1 MTDKE
6 TKSINRQ
13 IRRTKNDIEFKVQC
27 LKTDLSKN
35 PRDMTPGPWDPHS
48 VVFTSEDDGQKLLG
62 QDANAWRAVS
72 YRAKRIQEATEK
84 LDELCRQRDGR
95 PTRREEAIADSNRM
109 EANMAAEAHRE
120 RREWAWDETMA
131 RYDSI
136 NEQDRDCG
144 PTYNPDQE

>member
-1 MTDKE
+1 MTEKE
-6 TKSINRQ
+6 TKRINRQ

-48 VVFTSEDDGQKLLG
+48 VVFTSEDDYRDLG
-62 QDANAWRAVS
+62 QWTRSIV

-84 LDELCRQRDGR
+84 LDDLCRQRDGR
-95 PTRREEAIADSNRM
+95 PSRREQAIADSNRM
-109 EANMAAEAHRE
+109 EENMMREAHRE
-120 RREWAWDETMA
+120 RTEWGQDEAMA
-131 RYDSI
+131 RYDSV

-144 PTYNPDQE
+144 PTYDPDQDE

>member
-6 TKSINRQ
+6 TKRIERK
-13 IRRTKNDIEFKVQC
+13 IRREQKDIENHLVPLLDTELAKR
-27 LKTDLSKN
+27 
-35 PRDMTPGPWDPHS
+35 PREVVPGFTAEQRYSDMERWAQG
-48 VVFTSEDDGQKLLG
+48 V
-62 QDANAWRAVS
+62 A
-72 YRAKRIQEATEK
+72 YRARRIQEATEK

-95 PTRREEAIADSNRM
+95 PTRREQAIADSNRM

-144 PTYNPDQE
+144 PTYDPSQE